1 MATLYY
7 NDAQGYADWANLQSW
22 WTDPDFNIQATSLPT
37 AADNVVLS
45 GSASSN
51 SSGSTITV
59 ANLEMNDPSENAL
72 YLELN
77 ITVTGTATFNSIV
90 ANNGPITGNVVFND
104 SANNNGPITGN
115 AVFNDSADNYGP
127 ITGNATFNDS
137 ASNGSL
143 ISGNAT
149 FNGYSI
155 NNFGSSVLG
164 DATFNDYAVNSG
176 AVVSDAEFNDYAFNA
191 NTVSSDATFND
202 NTYNSG
208 AVTGDTTF
216 NGYSFNNGNAVGD
229 ATFNGYSRNDGP
241 VSGNATFNDYSYHNS
256 VSTTGAY
263 LYGLTAVFNDHSYA
277 TNIFENLLVATF
289 NDDSSL
295 GVQGSDYG
303 ILRATCT
310 FYNRSRFYGVLGANA
325 VFNDFSLCSGSA
337 VGTHEITF
345 NDNSSGGVVSS
356 GNYGYDPAYAYVTYN
371 HQSYGSGVAQILTV
385 NDGPALMSNVS
396 ANAAN
401 GSFAYA
407 FTRPQYGINGSSILG
422 VI

>member
-7 NDAQGYADWANLQSW
+7 NDAQGSADWANLQSW
-22 WTDPDFNIQATSLPT
+22 WTDPDCNIPATSLPT

-90 ANNGPITGNVVFND
+90 ANNGPITGN
-104 SANNNGPITGN
+104 

-127 ITGNATFNDS
+127 ITGNATFNDY

-164 DATFNDYAVNSG
+164 DATFNDTAVFAGGDITGTATLYDYASVDGSVYVEIASG
-176 AVVSDAEFNDYAFNA
+176 MTLNDYATA
-191 NTVSSDATFND
+191 NGGWYWSPLATFND
-202 NTYNSG
+202 HASLTGQYNTIKPCVFNDHATCSG
-208 AVTGDTTF
+208 LRMSEG
-216 NGYSFNNGNAVGD
+216 
-229 ATFNGYSRNDGP
+229 ATFNGFSVCSAVG
-241 VSGNATFNDYSYHNS
+241 VEAGGIFTFNDSS
-256 VSTTGAY
+256 TGGLDVSTSGFIP
-263 LYGLTAVFNDHSYA
+263 GLPDVIYNDK
-277 TNIFENLLVATF
+277 
-289 NDDSSL
+289 
-295 GVQGSDYG
+295 
-303 ILRATCT
+303 
-310 FYNRSRFYGVLGANA
+310 
-325 VFNDFSLCSGSA
+325 
-337 VGTHEITF
+337 
-345 NDNSSGGVVSS
+345 
-356 GNYGYDPAYAYVTYN
+356 
-371 HQSYGSGVAQILTV
+371 SYGSGQAKTLSINGAAVMQ
-385 NDGPALMSNVS
+385 N
-396 ANAAN
+396 ANLN
-401 GSFAYA
+401 GYNPVLNYS